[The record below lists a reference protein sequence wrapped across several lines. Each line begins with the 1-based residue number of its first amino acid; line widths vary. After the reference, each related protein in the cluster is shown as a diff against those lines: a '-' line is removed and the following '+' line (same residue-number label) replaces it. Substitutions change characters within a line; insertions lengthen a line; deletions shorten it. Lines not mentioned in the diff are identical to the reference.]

1 MKNADLRFETFA
13 TVDNLANGQNGER
26 RRGKDVNHELT
37 RMNTNKPSRQGP
49 LPDGMNVEYR
59 TLI

>member
-1 MKNADLRFETFA
+1 MKNADLKFETFA
-13 TVDNLANGQNGER
+13 MVDNLANGQNGDR
-26 RRGKDVNHELT
+26 SRGKDINHELT
-37 RMNTNKPSRQGP
+37 RINTKKWSRQGP